1 MLRHGVRYTNSL
13 EIVKAEWKA
22 GGRLQPPKDLV
33 AATSSEM
40 ANFGPTISAV
50 AGIFGGMLDK
60 AFLPVATVMAAGAV
74 AKLTLTKEYKHP
86 APVDEDAEPVDPD
99 KLVFEG
105 SRYGGAFAPR
115 ATAEE
120 EA

>member
-33 AATSSEM
+33 AATSSET
-40 ANFGPTISAV
+40 ANVGPAISAV
-50 AGIFGGMLDK
+50 AGIFGRMLDK